1 MSEIKKYG
9 QIVLPGILLAATG
22 IGASDFFGATWAGTA
37 IGTSILWAI
46 VLGAVLKYFL
56 TAGMVKWQLYSGK
69 TLLETWLTTFPKWI
83 QWVFIGY
90 FLIWTVLVSAALMG
104 ACGMAIQQFEVPK
117 LHNNPKYNH
126 ALYAGLHGVAGWILV
141 RFIRFEWFE
150 KAISFIVGFMFL
162 TILLCCFRV
171 EPVSPAIDFPN
182 FPLDKPVVILAIISG
197 IGGTVTLLSFSYWI
211 KEKNW
216 NSLAYYKNAKISLA
230 TGYIIS
236 GIFGMCILYIVAHV
250 LRPHGITA
258 ESEESAKIAFRKVG
272 SLMGQDTG
280 KYFFISGF
288 YAAVIGSMLGVWQSV
303 PYFFANGYHLLKKE
317 TVDEK
322 TSYTDTRAYQYFQI
336 VMILFAMIFLVQKAQ
351 ILLVL
356 YSLFGSLFMP
366 MVAISLLAL
375 NTKKELG
382 KYKNHWLLNVFFVFV
397 ILLYACIIVIE
408 LQ

>member
-1 MSEIKKYG
+1 MPELKKYAR
-9 QIVLPGILLAATG
+9 IILPGILLAATG

-46 VLGAVLKYFL
+46 VLGALLKYLL
-56 TAGMVKWQLYSGK
+56 TAGMVKWQLYSDK
-69 TLLETWLTTFPKWI
+69 TLLETWLTSFPKPVRWL
-83 QWVFIGY
+83 FITY
-90 FLIWTVLVSAALMG
+90 FLIWAVLVSAALMG
-104 ACGMAIQQFEVPK
+104 ACGMAISQFGVPK
-117 LHNNPKYNH
+117 LHSNSKYNN
-126 ALYAGLHGVAGWILV
+126 AIYSALHGIAGWVLV
-141 RFIRFEWFE
+141 RFVRFEWFE
-150 KAISFIVGFMFL
+150 KVISFIVGFMFL

-171 EPVSPAIDFPN
+171 EPVSPVIEVPA

-216 NSLAYYKNAKISLA
+216 NSLAYLKDAKISLA

-236 GIFGMCILYIVAHV
+236 GVFGMCILYIVAHV

-258 ESEESAKIAFRKVG
+258 ESEESAKIAFRKIG
-272 SLMGQDTG
+272 ALMGESTG

-303 PYFFANGYHLLKKE
+303 PYFFADGYYMFRKQNTE
-317 TVDEK
+317 QG
-322 TSYTDTRAYQYFQI
+322 TSYTHTPAYKYFQMF
-336 VMILFAMIFLVQKAQ
+336 MILFAMIFLVQKAQ

-366 MVAISLLAL
+366 MVAISLLIL

-382 KYKNHWLLNVFFVFV
+382 EYKNHWLLNVFFVFV
-397 ILLYACIIVIE
+397 VVLYACIIVIE
-408 LQ
+408 VQ

>member
-1 MSEIKKYG
+1 MPEIKKYV

-37 IGTSILWAI
+37 VGTSILWAI
-46 VLGAVLKYFL
+46 VLGALLKYLL
-56 TAGMVKWQLYSGK
+56 TAGMAKWQLFSGK
-69 TLLETWLTTFPKWI
+69 TLLETWLTSFPKPVQWI
-83 QWVFIGY
+83 FISY
-90 FLIWTVLVSAALMG
+90 FLIWTILVSAALMG
-104 ACGMAIQQFEVPK
+104 ACGMAINQFDVPK
-117 LHNNPKYNH
+117 LHDNTKYNN
-126 ALYAGLHGVAGWILV
+126 AIYAALHGILGWILV

-171 EPVSPAIDFPN
+171 EPVSPAIEMQS

-216 NSLAYYKNAKISLA
+216 NNLSYFNHTKISLA

-236 GIFGMCILYIVAHV
+236 GLFGICILYIVAHV

-258 ESEESAKIAFRKVG
+258 ESEESAKIAFKKVG
-272 SLMGQDTG
+272 ALMGQDIG

-303 PYFFANGYHLLKKE
+303 PYFFADGYFLLKKQNTE
-317 TVDEK
+317 RN
-322 TSYTDTRAYQYFQI
+322 TSYTNTTVYRYFQI
-336 VMILFAMIFLVQKAQ
+336 FMILTAMIFLVQKAQ

-366 MVAISLLAL
+366 MVAVSLLIL
-375 NTKKELG
+375 NSKKELG
-382 KYKNHWLLNVFFVFV
+382 KYKNHWLLNTFFIFV

>member
-1 MSEIKKYG
+1 MPDIKKYA

-37 IGTSILWAI
+37 VGTSILWAI
-46 VLGAVLKYFL
+46 ILGAFLKYLL
-56 TAGMVKWQLYSGK
+56 TTGMAKWQLYSGQ
-69 TLLETWLTTFPKWI
+69 TLLETWLTAFPKPI
-83 QWVFIGY
+83 RWVFIGY
-90 FLIWTVLVSAALMG
+90 FLIWTILVSAALMG
-104 ACGMAIQQFEVPK
+104 ACGMAISQFDVPK
-117 LHNNPKYNH
+117 LHHNTQYNNAIYS
-126 ALYAGLHGVAGWILV
+126 ALHGIAGWILV

-171 EPVSPAIDFPN
+171 EPTSPVVALPSFPV
-182 FPLDKPVVILAIISG
+182 DKPMVILAVISG

-216 NSLAYYKNAKISLA
+216 NSLAYLKDAKISLA

-236 GIFGMCILYIVAHV
+236 GVFGMCILYIAAHV

-258 ESEESAKIAFRKVG
+258 ESEESAKIAFRKIG
-272 SLMGQDTG
+272 ALMGQNIG
-280 KYFFISGF
+280 RYFFISGF
-288 YAAVIGSMLGVWQSV
+288 YAAVVGSMLGVWQSV
-303 PYFFANGYHLLKKE
+303 PYFFADGYYLLKNKTLKE
-317 TVDEK
+317 N
-322 TSYTDTRAYQYFQI
+322 TSYTNLPAYKYFQVI
-336 VMILFAMIFLVQKAQ
+336 MILFAMIFLVQKAQ

-366 MVAISLLAL
+366 MVAISLLIL

-382 KYKNHWLLNVFFVFV
+382 IHRNHWLLNMFFIFV
-397 ILLYACIIVIE
+397 IILYVCIIIAE